1 MNLRTV
7 RIIED
12 LSQAARQPV
21 RAGTSSLLFLDRAAL
36 TRRIEGAIWF

>member
-1 MNLRTV
+1 MDLRTV

-21 RAGTSSLLFLDRAAL
+21 RAGTRSRLSLDRAAL
-36 TRRIEGAIWF
+36 ARRMDSAIWF